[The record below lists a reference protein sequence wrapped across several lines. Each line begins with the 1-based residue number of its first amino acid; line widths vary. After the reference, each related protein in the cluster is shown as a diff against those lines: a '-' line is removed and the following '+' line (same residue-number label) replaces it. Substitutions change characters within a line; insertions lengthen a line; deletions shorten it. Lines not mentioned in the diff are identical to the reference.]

1 MEEIMENKLYN
12 GLINSGKTKRIKSE
26 IEKKINNNESM
37 IILDTKNEYKE
48 LFKDYEV
55 IEFNINNLDEFEG
68 YNPFYRATKLYKD
81 NKIDKAI
88 GIITNIGQKIFKTEG
103 SMDPFWDNSARN
115 LYSSICLYLLET
127 NKELNLKEILRI
139 SVGDFD
145 AYKDYVEKQDILSTM
160 SILGTPIIK
169 APIDT
174 KAGILSVFNQKMGYF
189 AHAPQLL
196 EKLCINT
203 DIKLKNEKQVILF
216 TNKTQE
222 CFANLILEIIM
233 LDIMNELVDTKT
245 KYNFILDNFDTI
257 VNKKEFNSLLNN
269 SLSNNV
275 ETIIGTR
282 NLDNVTVKDVFK
294 IM

>member
-1 MEEIMENKLYN
+1 MENKLYK
-12 GLINSGKTKRIKSE
+12 GLINSGKT
-26 IEKKINNNESM
+26 EKIISDVKNKINNNESM
-37 IILDTKNEYKE
+37 IILDTKNEYKD

-55 IEFNINNLDEFEG
+55 IEFNINNPDEFEG
-68 YNPFYRATKLYKD
+68 YNPFYRATRLYNE

-103 SMDPFWDNSARN
+103 SIDPFWDNSARN

-127 NKELNLKEILRI
+127 NKELNLKEILRV

-145 AYKDYVEKQDILSTM
+145 AYKDYVEKQDILSTV
-160 SILGTPIIK
+160 SILGIPIIK
-169 APIDT
+169 SPVET
-174 KAGILSVFNQKMGYF
+174 RGGILSVFNQKMGYF
-189 AHAPQLL
+189 AHTPQLL
-196 EKLCINT
+196 EKLCINK
-203 DIKLKNEKQVILF
+203 DIELKEEKQVIIF

-222 CFANLILEIIM
+222 CFANVILEIIM

-245 KYNFILDNFDTI
+245 NYNFILDNFDTI
-257 VNKKEFNSLLNN
+257 INKKEFNNLLND

-275 ETIIGTR
+275 KTIVGTR
-282 NLDNVTVKDVFK
+282 NLENVTVKDVFK

>member
-1 MEEIMENKLYN
+1 MENKLYN
-12 GLINSGKTKRIKSE
+12 GLINSGKT
-26 IEKKINNNESM
+26 EKIITEVKNKIINNESM

-68 YNPFYRATKLYKD
+68 YNPFYSATKLYKD

-88 GIITNIGQKIFKTEG
+88 EIITNIGQKIFKTEG
-103 SMDPFWDNSARN
+103 SIDPFWDNSARN
-115 LYSSICLYLLET
+115 LYSSVCLYLLET
-127 NKELNLKEILRI
+127 NKELNLKEILRV

-145 AYKDYVEKQDILSTM
+145 TYKDYVEKQDILSTV

-169 APIDT
+169 APVET
-174 KAGILSVFNQKMGYF
+174 RGGILSVFNQKMGCF
-189 AHAPQLL
+189 AHTPQLL
-196 EKLCINT
+196 EKLCINK
-203 DIKLKNEKQVILF
+203 DIELKEEKQVILF

-222 CFANLILEIIM
+222 CFANVILEIIM

-257 VNKKEFNSLLNN
+257 MNKKEFNSLLND

-275 ETIIGTR
+275 ETLVGTR
-282 NLDNVTVKDVFK
+282 NLENVTVKDVFK

>member
-1 MEEIMENKLYN
+1 MENKLYN
-12 GLINSGKTKRIKSE
+12 GLINSGKTEKIISE
-26 IEKKINNNESM
+26 VTNKINNNESM
-37 IILDTKNEYKE
+37 IILDTKNEYKD

-68 YNPFYRATKLYKD
+68 YNPFYRATRLYNE

-88 GIITNIGQKIFKTEG
+88 GIITNIGQKIFKTEV
-103 SMDPFWDNSARN
+103 SIDPFWDNSARN

-127 NKELNLKEILRI
+127 NKELNLKEILRV

-145 AYKDYVEKQDILSTM
+145 AYKDYVEKQDILSTV
-160 SILGTPIIK
+160 SILGIPIIK
-169 APIDT
+169 SPVET
-174 KAGILSVFNQKMGYF
+174 RGGILSVFNQKMGYF
-189 AHAPQLL
+189 AHTPQLL
-196 EKLCINT
+196 EKLCINK
-203 DIKLKNEKQVILF
+203 DIELKEEKQVIIF

-222 CFANLILEIIM
+222 CFANVILEIIM

-245 KYNFILDNFDTI
+245 NYNFILDNFDTI
-257 VNKKEFNSLLNN
+257 INKKEFNNLLND

-275 ETIIGTR
+275 KTIVGTR
-282 NLDNVTVKDVFK
+282 NLENVTVKDVFK

>member
-1 MEEIMENKLYN
+1 MENKLYN
-12 GLINSGKTKRIKSE
+12 GLINSGKT
-26 IEKKINNNESM
+26 EKIIGEVTNKINNNESM
-37 IILDTKNEYKE
+37 IILDTKNEYKD
-48 LFKDYEV
+48 LFKDYEI

-68 YNPFYRATKLYKD
+68 YNPFYRATRLYNE

-103 SMDPFWDNSARN
+103 SIDPFWDNSARN

-127 NKELNLKEILRI
+127 NKELNLKEILRV

-145 AYKDYVEKQDILSTM
+145 AYKDYVEKQDILSTV

-169 APIDT
+169 APVET
-174 KAGILSVFNQKMGYF
+174 RGGILSVFNQKMGYF
-189 AHAPQLL
+189 AHTPQLL
-196 EKLCINT
+196 EKLCINK
-203 DIKLKNEKQVILF
+203 DIEIKEEKQVIVF
-216 TNKTQE
+216 TNKAQE
-222 CFANLILEIIM
+222 CFANVILEIIM

-257 VNKKEFNSLLNN
+257 MNKKEFNSLLND

-282 NLDNVTVKDVFK
+282 NLENVTVKDVFK

>member
-1 MEEIMENKLYN
+1 MENKLYK
-12 GLINSGKTKRIKSE
+12 GLINSGKTEKIISE
-26 IEKKINNNESM
+26 VKNKINNNESM

-48 LFKDYEV
+48 IFKDYEV
-55 IEFNINNLDEFEG
+55 IEFNINNPDEFEG
-68 YNPFYRATKLYKD
+68 YNPFYRVTRLYNE

-103 SMDPFWDNSARN
+103 SIDPFWDNSARN

-127 NKELNLKEILRI
+127 NKELNLKEILRV

-145 AYKDYVEKQDILSTM
+145 AYKDYVEKQDILSTV

-169 APIDT
+169 APVET
-174 KAGILSVFNQKMGYF
+174 RGGILSVFNQKMGYF
-189 AHAPQLL
+189 AHTPQLL
-196 EKLCINT
+196 EKLCINK
-203 DIKLKNEKQVILF
+203 DIEIKEEKQVIVF
-216 TNKTQE
+216 TNKAQE
-222 CFANLILEIIM
+222 CFANVILEIIM

-257 VNKKEFNSLLNN
+257 MNKKEFNSLLND

-282 NLDNVTVKDVFK
+282 NLENVTVKDVFK

>member
-1 MEEIMENKLYN
+1 MENKLYN
-12 GLINSGKTKRIKSE
+12 GLINSGKT
-26 IEKKINNNESM
+26 EKIINEVKNKINNNESM

-68 YNPFYRATKLYKD
+68 YNPFYRATRLYNE

-103 SMDPFWDNSARN
+103 SIDPFWDNSARN

-127 NKELNLKEILRI
+127 NKELNLKEILRV

-145 AYKDYVEKQDILSTM
+145 AYKDYVEKQDILSTV

-169 APIDT
+169 APVET
-174 KAGILSVFNQKMGYF
+174 RGGILSVFNQKMGYF
-189 AHAPQLL
+189 AHTPQLL
-196 EKLCINT
+196 EKLCVNK
-203 DIKLKNEKQVILF
+203 DIELKKEKQAIIF

-222 CFANLILEIIM
+222 CFANVILEIIM

-245 KYNFILDNFDTI
+245 NYNFILDNFDTI
-257 VNKKEFNSLLNN
+257 INKKEFNSLLND

-282 NLDNVTVKDVFK
+282 NLENVTVKDVFK